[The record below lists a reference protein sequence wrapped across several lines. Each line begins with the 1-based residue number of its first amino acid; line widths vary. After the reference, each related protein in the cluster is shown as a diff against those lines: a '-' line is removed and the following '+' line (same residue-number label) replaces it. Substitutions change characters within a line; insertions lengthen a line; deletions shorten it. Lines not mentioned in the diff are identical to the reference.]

1 MEDRHDLGGTLPRPA
16 AASGQ
21 TSGFSDVED
30 VRVRLAATGYL
41 ADEAAATVVHL
52 AGRLGKPV
60 LVEGPA
66 GVGKTELAKAVAQAL
81 DADLVRLQCYEG
93 LDEARALYE
102 WDYKKQL
109 LRIQYAT
116 AETQGSG
123 WEAVHEDLF
132 GAAYLLERP
141 LLRALRAERSTVLLI
156 DEVDK
161 VDVEFEALLLE
172 ILSDFQVTIPE
183 LGTVRG
189 RRPPVVV
196 LTSNATRELSEALR
210 RRCLYLYLDYPTVE
224 RERAIVAAR
233 VPDASAA
240 LTDQVVHVVRSL
252 RSLELRKPPA
262 ISETLD
268 WIRALLELG
277 VQRIDESSLSATL
290 CVLLKHHRDLE
301 RAVAHLGAVT
311 RTNRPPGPS
320 DGTGE

>member
-1 MEDRHDLGGTLPRPA
+1 VEASEGRPPSFA
-16 AASGQ
+16 G
-21 TSGFSDVED
+21 VED
-30 VRVRLAATGYL
+30 VRARLGATGYL
-41 ADEAAATVVHL
+41 ADDATATVVHL

-66 GVGKTELAKAVAQAL
+66 GVGKTELAKAVATAL

-109 LRIQYAT
+109 LRIQHAT
-116 AETQGSG
+116 AGAGEAG
-123 WEAVHEDLF
+123 WEDVHDDLF
-132 GAAYLLERP
+132 GEAYLLERP
-141 LLRALRAERSTVLLI
+141 LLRALRAERDTVLLV

-189 RRPPVVV
+189 RRPPFVV

-210 RRCLYLYLDYPTVE
+210 RRCLYLHLEYPSIE

-233 VPDASAA
+233 VPEAPAA
-240 LTDQVVHVVRSL
+240 LTDQVVRVVRSL
-252 RSLELRKPPA
+252 RALELRKPPS

-268 WIRALLELG
+268 WTRALLELG
-277 VQRIDESSLSATL
+277 VQAVDETTMSATL
-290 CVLLKHHRDLE
+290 TVLLKHHRDLE
-301 RAVAHLGAVT
+301 RAAAHLGAVT
-311 RTNRPPGPS
+311 RPETPRPGA
-320 DGTGE
+320 D

>member
-1 MEDRHDLGGTLPRPA
+1 VKD
-16 AASGQ
+16 ASEGLMQ
-21 TSGFSDVED
+21 AFTGVED
-30 VRVRLAATGYL
+30 VRERLGASGYL
-41 ADEAAATVVHL
+41 ADDATSTVVHL

-66 GVGKTELAKAVAQAL
+66 GVGKTELAKAIAEAL

-109 LRIQYAT
+109 LRIQHAT
-116 AETQGSG
+116 AGDAAEGG
-123 WEAVHEDLF
+123 WQDVHDDLF
-132 GAAYLLERP
+132 GEEYLLERP
-141 LLRALRAERSTVLLI
+141 LLRALRAEHDTVLLI

-189 RRPPVVV
+189 RRPPFVV

-210 RRCLYLYLDYPTVE
+210 RRCLYLHLEYPSIE
-224 RERAIVAAR
+224 RERAIVASR
-233 VPDASAA
+233 VPDAPAA
-240 LTDQVVHVVRSL
+240 LTDQVVRVVRSL
-252 RSLELRKPPA
+252 RALELRKPPS

-268 WIRALLELG
+268 WTRALLELG
-277 VQRIDESSLSATL
+277 VESIDEPTMSATL
-290 CVLLKHHRDLE
+290 TVLLKHHRDLE
-301 RAVAHLGAVT
+301 RAAGHLGAVT
-311 RTNRPPGPS
+311 RPGA
-320 DGTGE
+320 G

>member
-1 MEDRHDLGGTLPRPA
+1 MRD
-16 AASGQ
+16 ASEGLERAF
-21 TSGFSDVED
+21 TGVED
-30 VRVRLAATGYL
+30 VRERLAATGYL
-41 ADEAAATVVHL
+41 ADDATSTVVHL

-66 GVGKTELAKAVAQAL
+66 GVGKTELAKAVATAL

-109 LRIQYAT
+109 LRIQHAT
-116 AETQGSG
+116 AGETGDGG
-123 WEAVHEDLF
+123 WQDVHDDLF
-132 GAAYLLERP
+132 GEEYLLERP
-141 LLRALRAERSTVLLI
+141 LLRALRAERDTVLLI

-189 RRPPVVV
+189 RRAPFVV

-210 RRCLYLYLDYPTVE
+210 RRCLYLHLEYPTIE

-233 VPDASAA
+233 VPDAPAA
-240 LTDQVVHVVRSL
+240 LTDQVVRVVRSL
-252 RSLELRKPPA
+252 RALELRKPPS

-268 WIRALLELG
+268 WTRALIELG
-277 VQRIDESSLSATL
+277 VSSIDGPAMSATL
-290 CVLLKHHRDLE
+290 TVLLKHHRDLE
-301 RAVAHLGAVT
+301 RAAGHLGAVT
-311 RTNRPPGPS
+311 RPGA
-320 DGTGE
+320 E